1 MLAVTMIQK
10 LFTVV
15 IRGNGF
21 ETIQIRDG
29 EAGPGYQGWGHTR
42 VEGNYFYS
50 LDVETEVISVKASHN
65 TIRSNAFEACKG
77 SVTLRYG
84 DCNTVESNVFDGQ
97 NVDNSYG
104 VRIFNRQWR
113 F

>member
-21 ETIQIRDG
+21 ETIQIRDR

-84 DCNTVESNVFDGQ
+84 DYNTVESNVFDGQ

-104 VRIFNRQWR
+104 VRIFNREWR